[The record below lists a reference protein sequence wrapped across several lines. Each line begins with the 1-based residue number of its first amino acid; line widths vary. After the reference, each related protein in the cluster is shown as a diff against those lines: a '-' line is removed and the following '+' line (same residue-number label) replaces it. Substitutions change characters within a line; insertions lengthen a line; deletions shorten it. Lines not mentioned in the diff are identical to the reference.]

1 MAKKKTVIGYERDIP
16 EVPGRDSHTKPEAYL
31 EARPGFNEVEVIEG
45 RRASAL
51 LLVGK
56 MREAVDAWRDAG
68 YPGASDTTLDL
79 FRWWF
84 EEAASQSDSG
94 FAPYWGQ
101 REAVETLVYLVEVA
115 GIADMQELI
124 STYAGLPASAYRFQ
138 TTTAGGRQVEITGM
152 PEPIDLPPP
161 ELARYAFKM
170 ATGSGKTIVM
180 AMLIAWYYFHA
191 RREAGSPM
199 TDNFL
204 VIAPNVIVFER
215 LRVDFQDLRVFRER
229 DLVPPG
235 WSLDLRVILRGDS
248 AEPASHGNLVVTNI
262 QQLYDR
268 ENDMGNMSNP
278 VQALLGKKPVG
289 GSETSGRPILERIRE
304 LERLLVINDEAHHVH
319 DEDLAWN
326 KTIQDLH
333 RSVPGGLAG
342 WLDFTATP
350 RFRNG
355 AYFPWVVCD
364 YPLAQAVEDGI
375 VKAPMIVR
383 LVDKADPG
391 AVTGKNLV
399 LKYHDW
405 LVAGVDRLKQHEKA
419 FKAIPGAKP
428 VMFVMCESIQ
438 HADLVGAWLRDKA
451 GGRLKDDEVLVIHTD
466 KEGEIR
472 KSDLDQL
479 REAARKIDEADS
491 RIRAVVSVLVLR
503 EGWDVRNVTI
513 VLGLRPGTAA
523 SKILPEQAVGRG
535 LRLMQALGPDYRQVL
550 EVMGTPAFEEFV
562 KELEAEGVQV
572 PVKLGKPTDPITI
585 QPLAE
590 RKKFDIRIP
599 RTSAGL
605 KRTYKR
611 IEDFDP
617 GSAQAVFD
625 ASDLK
630 SLKRLRVE
638 IEDAMTR
645 IKLGEEGVAVPAP
658 PLGNDVVAAITNRVQ
673 EKAGLTMGFAE
684 LLPVVKTYLRKRAFG
699 EKVELD
705 APEVRQFL
713 SQFLNQDK
721 VASYLARQLG
731 ELTTED
737 TALVVQPE
745 PLALSKTPP
754 FLWRRQKLDCTKTI
768 FNHVAVFNP
777 FEAAFAGF
785 LDRVPDVDRF
795 AALAET
801 FTGFWVDYLK
811 PSGAIGRYFPDWVV
825 VQKTKEGPVNWIVE
839 TKGRVWPGTEAKDA
853 AVDRWCTEVTAS
865 TGEPWKYVRVNQ
877 IEFQREAPGV
887 KTFAELVERLTAP
900 RKPAL
905 TLIRGEGAEE
915 RLEEERDRLPFFSL
929 EAAAGYFGA
938 GRAVEQLDYIEVD
951 FPVRQGMFAARVV
964 GKSMEPLIPDGA
976 VVLFREYEGGTRD
989 GKVVLAQSDEIG
1001 DPETG
1006 GSYTVKRFWSKKEYD
1021 QDEGVTRIEIRLE
1034 PENPDF
1040 EAIVL
1045 TPEDESDVQV
1055 LAIFD
1060 RVLDEAPGNTVDQGS
1075 SA

>member
-1 MAKKKTVIGYERDIP
+1 MAKKRSILAYERDIP
-16 EVPGRDSHTKPEAYL
+16 EVPGRDPRTKPDAYL
-31 EARPGFNEVEVIEG
+31 EARPGFNEVVVVEG

-56 MREAVDAWRDAG
+56 MREEVDAWRDAG
-68 YPGASDTTLDL
+68 YPGVSNTTLDL

-84 EEAASQSDSG
+84 EEAATQSDSG

-101 REAVETLVYLVEVA
+101 REAVETLVYLVEVV
-115 GIADMQELI
+115 GVVDMQDLI
-124 STYAGLPASAYRFQ
+124 ARYAMLPSSAYRFQ
-138 TTTAGGRQVEITGM
+138 TTTEGSRQVEITGL
-152 PEPIDLPPP
+152 PEPVDLPPP
-161 ELARYAFKM
+161 ELPRYAFKM
-170 ATGSGKTIVM
+170 ATGSGKTLVM
-180 AMLIAWYYFHA
+180 AMLIAWSYFHV
-191 RREAGSPM
+191 RREPGSPM

-215 LRVDFQDLRVFRER
+215 LRVDFQDLWAFRER

-268 ENDMGNMSNP
+268 EDDTGAASNP
-278 VQALLGKKPVG
+278 VRALLGKKPVG
-289 GSETSGRPILERIRE
+289 GSETAGRPILERVRE
-304 LERLLVINDEAHHVH
+304 LDRLLVMNDEAHHVH
-319 DEDLAWN
+319 DEELAWN

-391 AVTGKNLV
+391 AVTGKNLL

-405 LVAGVDRLKQHEKA
+405 LVAGVDRLKNHEKA

-438 HADLVGAWLRDKA
+438 HADLVGNWLRDKA
-451 GGRLKDDEVLVIHTD
+451 GGGLKPDEVLIIHTD
-466 KEGEIR
+466 KSGEVR
-472 KSDLDQL
+472 KSELDEL
-479 REAARKIDEADS
+479 REAARKIDEPGS

-503 EGWDVRNVTI
+503 EGWDVQNVTL

-535 LRLMQALGPDYRQVL
+535 LRLMKALGPDYRQVL
-550 EVMGTPAFEEFV
+550 EVMGTPAFEDFV

-572 PVKLGKPTDPITI
+572 PVKTKKPTDPITI
-585 QPLAE
+585 QPVAE
-590 RKKFDIRIP
+590 RKKYDIQIP
-599 RTSAGL
+599 RTGEGL
-605 KRTYKR
+605 RRAYKR
-611 IEDFDP
+611 IEGFDP
-617 GSAQAVFD
+617 SSAEAVFE

-630 SLKRLRVE
+630 AVQKLRVE
-638 IEDAMTR
+638 IEDAMR
-645 IKLGEEGVAVPAP
+645 RVKLGEEDIEVPAP

-673 EKAGLTMGFAE
+673 EKAGLTMEFAK
-684 LLPVVKTYLRKRAFG
+684 LVPVVKTYLRKRAFG
-699 EKVELD
+699 KKVDLD

-721 VASYLARQLG
+721 VASHLAQQLG
-731 ELTTED
+731 ELTVEETP
-737 TALVVQPE
+737 LVVQPA

-754 FLWRRQKLDCTKTI
+754 FLWRRQTLDCTKTI

-777 FEAAFAGF
+777 FEGAFAEF
-785 LDRVPDVDRF
+785 LDRVPDVVRF

-825 VQKTKEGPVNWIVE
+825 VQRTKDGPINWIVE

-853 AVDRWCTEVTAS
+853 AVQRWCREVTRS
-865 TGEPWKYVRVNQ
+865 TGETWEYVRMNQ
-877 IEFQREAPGV
+877 IDFEREAPEV
-887 KTFAELVERLTAP
+887 KTFGELVRRLRAP
-900 RKPAL
+900 EKPVL
-905 TLIRGEGAEE
+905 TLIRGGRAGE
-915 RLEEERDRLPFFSL
+915 RLETERDRLPFFSL
-929 EAAAGYFGA
+929 ESAAGYFGA
-938 GRAVEQLDYIEVD
+938 GRKVEDLKHIEVD
-951 FPVRQGMFAARVV
+951 FPVEQGMFAAPVV
-964 GKSMEPLIPDGA
+964 GKSMEPGIPDGSIA
-976 VVLFREYEGGTRD
+976 LFREYEGGPRD
-989 GKVVLAQSDEIG
+989 GKIVLVQSDDLR

-1006 GSYTVKRFWSKKEYD
+1006 RPYSVRRFWSKREAGDDGRTVK
-1021 QDEGVTRIEIRLE
+1021 TEIRLE

-1040 EAIVL
+1040 DPIVL
-1045 TPEDESDVQV
+1045 TPEDDADVQV
-1055 LAIFD
+1055 LAVFLE
-1060 RVLDEAPGNTVDQGS
+1060 VLPMPHAAAPG
-1075 SA
+1075 AAEPA

>member
-1 MAKKKTVIGYERDIP
+1 MAKKKTVVRYERDIP
-16 EVPGRDSHTKPEAYL
+16 EVPGRNPYTIPEAYL
-31 EARPGFNEVEVIEG
+31 EARPGFNEVKVCEG
-45 RRASAL
+45 RRPSAL

-56 MREAVDAWRDAG
+56 MREAVDAWRDDG
-68 YPGASDTTLDL
+68 YRGASDTTLDL

-84 EEAASQSDSG
+84 EEAATQSDSG

-115 GIADMQELI
+115 GVADMQELI
-124 STYAGLPASAYRFQ
+124 STYAGLPDTAYRFQ
-138 TTTAGGRQVEITGM
+138 TTTESGRQVEITGM

-161 ELARYAFKM
+161 ELGRYAFKM

-180 AMLIAWYYFHA
+180 AMLIAWSYFHA

-248 AEPASHGNLVVTNI
+248 AEPAGHGNLVVTNI

-268 ENDMGNMSNP
+268 QNDTGNIGNP

-289 GSETSGRPILERIRE
+289 GSETSGRPILERVRE

-319 DEDLAWN
+319 DEELAWN

-350 RFRNG
+350 RFQNG

-391 AVTGKNLV
+391 AVTGKNLL

-419 FKAIPGAKP
+419 FRAIPGAKP

-438 HADLVGAWLRDKA
+438 HADLVGAWLRDKT

-523 SKILPEQAVGRG
+523 SRILPEQAVGRG

-562 KELEAEGVQV
+562 KELEKEGVQV
-572 PVKLGKPTDPITI
+572 PVKIGKPSDPVTI
-585 QPLAE
+585 QPVAE
-590 RKKFDIRIP
+590 RKKYDIRIP
-599 RTSAGL
+599 RTGEGL
-605 KRTYKR
+605 RRAYKR

-617 GSAQAVFD
+617 GSAKAVFD
-625 ASDLK
+625 SSDLK
-630 SLKRLRVE
+630 AVQKLRIE
-638 IEDAMTR
+638 IEDAMNR
-645 IKLGEEGVAVPAP
+645 VKLGEEDVEVPAP

-673 EKAGLTMGFAE
+673 EKAGLTMEFAE

-699 EKVELD
+699 QKVDLD

-721 VASYLARQLG
+721 VASHLAQQLG
-731 ELTTED
+731 QITTEE
-737 TALVVQPE
+737 TPLVVQPE
-745 PLALSKTPP
+745 PLALSKTRP
-754 FLWRRQKLDCTKTI
+754 FLWRRQKLDCKKTV
-768 FNHVAVFNP
+768 FNHVAVFNA

-785 LDRVPDVDRF
+785 LDRVPDVVRF

-825 VQKTKEGPVNWIVE
+825 VQKTKEGPVNWIIE
-839 TKGRVWPGTEAKDA
+839 TKGRLWPGTEAKDA
-853 AVDRWCTEVTAS
+853 AVERWCKEVSAA
-865 TGEPWKYVRVNQ
+865 TGQPWEYIRVNQ
-877 IEFQREAPGV
+877 IDFQREAPGV
-887 KTFAELVERLTAP
+887 KSFGELVERLRAP
-900 RKPAL
+900 EKPAL
-905 TLIRGEGAEE
+905 TLIRGGRAGE
-915 RLEEERDRLPFFSL
+915 RLETERDRLPFFSL

-938 GRAVEQLDYIEVD
+938 GRMVEDLQHIQVD
-951 FPVRQGMFAARVV
+951 FPVEQGMFAAKVV
-964 GKSMEPLIPDGA
+964 GKSMEPLIPDGS

-989 GKVVLAQSDEIG
+989 GKVVLAQSEG
-1001 DPETG
+1001 LEDPETG
-1006 GSYTVKRFWSKKEYD
+1006 ASYTVKRFWSTREF
-1021 QDEGVTRIEIRLE
+1021 DEDGRLLRAEIRLE
-1034 PENPDF
+1034 PENRDF
-1040 EAIVL
+1040 DPIIL
-1045 TPEDESDVQV
+1045 TPEDDADVQV
-1055 LAIFD
+1055 LAVFQE
-1060 RVLDEAPGNTVDQGS
+1060 VLATPGEAGLEVGTP
-1075 SA
+1075 A